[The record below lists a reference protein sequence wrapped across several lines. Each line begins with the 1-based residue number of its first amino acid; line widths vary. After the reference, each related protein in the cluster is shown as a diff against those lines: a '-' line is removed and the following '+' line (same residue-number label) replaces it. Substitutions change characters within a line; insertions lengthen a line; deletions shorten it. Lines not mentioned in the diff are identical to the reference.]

1 MKLKAI
7 VQSKSNPDNMSLTR
21 FLPVAVF
28 VVLSAALLI
37 NAGVKPIAWEVYVAF
52 PVGVASACAPHLF
65 KSMLHELKGII
76 AAWKGTD
83 ATQGQ
88 IL

>member
-37 NAGVKPIAWEVYVAF
+37 NAGVKPIAWEVYIAF

-83 ATQGQ
+83 AAQGQ
-88 IL
+88 VL

>member
-1 MKLKAI
+1 MNFRAI
-7 VQSKSNPDNMSLTR
+7 VQSKSDPQNMSLTR
-21 FLPVAVF
+21 ALPVAVF
-28 VVLSAALLI
+28 LVLSAALII
-37 NAGVKPIAWEVYVAF
+37 NARVKPISWEVYIAY

-76 AAWKGTD
+76 SAWKGAD
-83 ATQGQ
+83 AAQSA

>member
-37 NAGVKPIAWEVYVAF
+37 NAEVKPIAWEVYIAF

-83 ATQGQ
+83 AAQGQ
-88 IL
+88 VL